1 MAVYEGADMLLLDGN
16 RANVREQIRH
26 EVIGLL
32 TRMAPVIEKEQHRK
46 HTFFLICKNV
56 QECAKFE
63 MT

>member
-1 MAVYEGADMLLLDGN
+1 MAVCAGRDMLPLYGNGAD
-16 RANVREQIRH
+16 VREQIRH

-32 TRMAPVIEKEQHRK
+32 TRMASVIEKEQHRK